1 MFLGSA
7 RTKTLQHVRKKNNNN
22 QFTLPY
28 YIYRHHSMMISY
40 FLWESSESKEL
51 FPEEK
56 ANQDITSHS
65 YSVF

>member
-1 MFLGSA
+1 MSLGSA
-7 RTKTLQHVRKKNNNN
+7 RTKTLQHVRKKNYKN
-22 QFTLPY
+22 QFTLSY
-28 YIYRHHSMMISY
+28 YIYRYHSKMISY

-56 ANQDITSHS
+56 ANQDITDHS

>member
-22 QFTLPY
+22 QFTL
-28 YIYRHHSMMISY
+28 
-40 FLWESSESKEL
+40 SSESKEL